1 MTFKEA
7 LSEGTGMLRKAGV
20 PGADYDA
27 RALLLF
33 ASGMSIEKLAASYGA
48 ELPGAAMKQYLHLLQ
63 RRMSREPLQYIMGT
77 APFYGRDFLVQRGV
91 LIPRFDT
98 ETLIEAV
105 LPYLKPMMR
114 ILDLCTGSGCILLTL
129 ILEGPEGL
137 EGTGSDISEEA
148 LYCARKNAEQL
159 HAEAAFVKSDLFESI
174 EGSFDLITANPPYI
188 RSSVIGSLEA
198 EVKEFEPL
206 TALDGSEDGLE
217 FYRRILR
224 EAGSHL
230 RDGGRIALEIG
241 FDQGSD
247 VKSIMESEGFRDAA
261 VLKDLAGLDR
271 AVIGVW
277 NYV

>member
-1 MTFKEA
+1 
-7 LSEGTGMLRKAGV
+7 
-20 PGADYDA
+20 
-27 RALLLF
+27 
-33 ASGMSIEKLAASYGA
+33 
-48 ELPGAAMKQYLHLLQ
+48 
-63 RRMSREPLQYIMGT
+63 MSREPLQYIMGT

-129 ILEGPEGL
+129 LLEGPEGL

-159 HAEAAFVKSDLFESI
+159 HEEAAFVKSDLFESI